1 MKYTTKYGVALITAG
16 LAVGVFLNRDE
27 WGPIYV
33 VSVPGQKLGQAQAK
47 AAKSLAKRQRD
58 DSVLVQA
65 KLSPLAK
72 MIDSGQPLRLQLP
85 GYEPIDFSFRDFPLL
100 ADGYR
105 TTLGQADRLDAEL
118 RVFEGRAIG
127 DDGEVHTA
135 TLALANRSV
144 AGVVR
149 LANGGQVQL
158 RGADDGS
165 FEALT
170 GSPPELA
177 CVRDPRTGSYRTMS
191 LVGDLGKPDW
201 SRAESAK
208 IEPAEEFPAMASS
221 GVNPVNGAPT
231 LVLGSPASTPRYETS
246 LKVATVIVALDKSAT
261 GLNAKNHLTE
271 VTSQYLALMANV
283 AAIYENQLGVRLL
296 VQELILTPDSD
307 DYEDIPFDSNGG
319 TLDMFADW
327 SQRWRPEA
335 SYGQTAAIRFGDGLS
350 GGVLGIAFQN
360 ALHTRNGVS
369 VMQAGF
375 GWALTSHE
383 MGHILGSGHSM
394 GGIMNSQ
401 YSTKLRSFFEDVE
414 GQEFTAASQIYGRS
428 SGRLAGPAAMR
439 NPAEMPFAIDDVV
452 WAAPGEQIHYDV
464 LANDLKQVFRG
475 QENNL
480 ALAEVGQVT
489 PRYAGSVAIEAGRA
503 VFTPSTGFK
512 GTAWFS
518 YSVRGD
524 AGRGWLHK
532 GDVAVVVG
540 DPEGNVFEMDV
551 MAGQARTLKLP
562 GDGSISQVR
571 SPKQSLL
578 HETISSSSVYIL
590 RVSADATG
598 SENIQY
604 RAGGK
609 RQTLKLNYINEPPVA
624 EPDVLYL
631 SAGESVSFNP
641 LTNDHAAGLR
651 GAFKTEPVI
660 AVGTNG
666 EGREGQDYFP
676 GGFRLFSVRSKAS
689 NLGSLS
695 VHRSPVMRDGQRR
708 NEPNGLL
715 TFNAKG
721 TASGTGV
728 IEYTIEDSLGQRAI
742 GTVQVIVTGTSDT
755 MVGSGDYGRGWVPT
769 SGRHDDS
776 WTAIDFDDVTWKRGL
791 NGAGYERSSGYQSLI
806 SSALNFS
813 AQMYNKTE
821 SLYLRY
827 AFDVDDPGTIVDL
840 KLRMKYDD
848 GFVAYLNGKRVAS
861 ANAPATTQWN
871 SGAITT
877 HDDSLAKQF
886 ESFDITAHRDQLR
899 AGKNVLAIHGLN
911 GGVTSSDMLIIAEV
925 VSTDRGK
932 SRLPEIV
939 CAPPVE
945 RTTESLTLAGRLAHS
960 QSGTK
965 VFFVWGK
972 TDGGPD
978 VTKWDHSTQ
987 VTPDG
992 DGQLRHLVDDLAAD
1006 SALYYRLHAKN
1017 KLGTAWSVD
1026 TQKTSTLPQGMLVA
1040 RADQFAVV
1048 PGSTLSLAK
1057 REEGVLAN
1065 DAGVSPAT
1073 EVQLLA
1079 KPQHGK
1085 LTFRPDGTFDYT
1097 PNEAFTGTD
1106 RFLYRLLKVEA
1117 AQEQM
1122 LVSVGGNWRYYDGT
1136 IAPNRNWTK
1145 LSFDDSAWLSGP
1157 GLFGY
1162 GNGNEATVVSYG
1174 TNPDSKR
1181 ATVYFRQTFEL
1192 NAVELIEKM
1201 SFKLLRDDAAAVY
1214 VNGEQ
1219 VYRDSNLSR
1228 TAQHTTYATSTIVDE
1243 SAYATFDVVGN
1254 RLTNGKN
1261 VVTAEVHQA
1270 SRTSS
1275 DLSFALFGKAQIYPG
1290 ARVTLKVYSG
1300 VISGEM
1306 ISLNVKENP
1315 FTVIF
1320 ESKMLKAYIVESST
1334 DLINW
1339 EIAQVI
1345 NGTGDTIEYIPK
1357 PQPGVNAR
1365 FFRIRLNR

>member
-1 MKYTTKYGVALITAG
+1 MTVG
-16 LAVGVFLNRDE
+16 LAVGGFTSRDE
-27 WGPIYV
+27 WGSDQVEIADRTRPSPDVIEKTSSPVRVGSTGYEDEGE
-33 VSVPGQKLGQAQAK
+33 SRLAK
-47 AAKSLAKRQRD
+47 A
-58 DSVLVQA
+58 
-65 KLSPLAK
+65 
-72 MIDSGQPLRLQLP
+72 IDRGQSLRLQLP
-85 GYEPIDFSFRDFPLL
+85 GREPLEFSFRDFPLL
-100 ADGYR
+100 ADDYR

-118 RVFEGRAIG
+118 RVFDGRAIG
-127 DDGEVHTA
+127 DDGKVYTA

-191 LVGDLGKPDW
+191 LGGLAKPNWSQAEPGKL
-201 SRAESAK
+201 
-208 IEPAEEFPAMASS
+208 EPSPEFPAMASS

-231 LVLGSPASTPRYETS
+231 LVLGSPASPPRYEAS

-335 SYGQTAAIRFGDGLS
+335 TYGQTASIRFGDGLS
-350 GGVLGIAFQN
+350 DGILGIAYQN

-369 VMQAGF
+369 VMRAGF

-383 MGHILGSGHSM
+383 VGHILGSGHSM

-401 YSTKLRSFFEDVE
+401 YSTKLRSFFQDIE

-475 QENNL
+475 EENSL
-480 ALAEVGQVT
+480 SLAEVGLVT

-503 VFTPSTGFK
+503 VFTPSTGFE

-532 GDVAVVVG
+532 GDVAVVVV

-551 MAGQARTLKLP
+551 TAGQARTLKLP

-578 HETISSSSVYIL
+578 HESISSSSVYIL

-624 EPDVLYL
+624 EPDALYL

-641 LTNDHAAGLR
+641 LSNDHAAGLR

-660 AVGTNG
+660 AVGTAG

-676 GGFRLFSVRSKAS
+676 GGFRLYSALSKAS
-689 NLGSLS
+689 SLGSLF
-695 VHRSPVMRDGQRR
+695 VHRSPVMRNGRRR
-708 NEPNGLL
+708 NDPNGLL

-728 IEYTIEDSLGQRAI
+728 IEYTIEDALGQRAM
-742 GTVQVIVTGTSDT
+742 GTIQVIVAGSSDT
-755 MVGSGDYGRGWVPT
+755 LLGSDDYGRGWVPT
-769 SGRHDDS
+769 SDRHDGS
-776 WTAIDFDDVTWKRGL
+776 WTAIDFNDANWKRGRK
-791 NGAGYERSSGYQSLI
+791 GAGYERRSGYQSLI

-813 AQMYNKTE
+813 SQMFNKTE

-827 AFDVDDPGTIVDL
+827 AFDVDDPAVVGGL

-861 ANAPATTQWN
+861 ANAPPATQWN
-871 SGAITT
+871 SGATTT
-877 HDDSLAKQF
+877 HDDSLAVRF
-886 ESFDITAHRDQLR
+886 ESFDISTHRDQLR
-899 AGKNVLAIHGLN
+899 TGKNVLAIHGLN
-911 GGVTSSDMLIIAEV
+911 GGLTSSDMLIVVEV
-925 VSTDRGK
+925 VSTDHGK

-939 CAPPVE
+939 CDPPVE
-945 RTTESLTLAGRLAHS
+945 RTPKSLTLAGRLANG
-960 QSGTK
+960 QPGTK
-965 VFFVWGK
+965 VYFVWGK

-978 VTKWDHSTQ
+978 AAKWDHSTQ
-987 VTPDG
+987 VAPDT
-992 DGQLRHLVDDLAAD
+992 DGQLRHLVDGLAAD
-1006 SALYYRLHAKN
+1006 SVLYYRLHAKN
-1017 KLGTAWSVD
+1017 KLGIGWSVD
-1026 TQKTSTLPQGMLVA
+1026 TQKTSTLAKGVLVA
-1040 RADQFAVV
+1040 RADEFAVA
-1048 PGSTLSLAK
+1048 PGGTLSLVK
-1057 REEGVLAN
+1057 RGEGVLAN

-1073 EVQLLA
+1073 KTQLLV
-1079 KPQHGK
+1079 KPQHGQ
-1085 LTFRPDGTFDYT
+1085 LTFRSDGTFDYT
-1097 PNEAFTGTD
+1097 PDEAFTGTD
-1106 RFLYRLLKVEA
+1106 RFLYRLAKVGA
-1117 AQEQM
+1117 AQQKIV
-1122 LVSVGGNWRYYDGT
+1122 VSVGGEWRYYDGVT
-1136 IAPNRNWTK
+1136 APSRNWIK
-1145 LSFDDSAWLSGP
+1145 PSFDDSAWSSGP

-1162 GNGNEATVVSYG
+1162 GNGYEATIVSYG

-1181 ATVYFRQTFEL
+1181 ATAYFRQTFEVES
-1192 NAVELIEKM
+1192 VELIDKM
-1201 SFKLLRDDAAAVY
+1201 TFKLLRDDAAAVY
-1214 VNGEQ
+1214 LNGKQ
-1219 VYRDSNLSR
+1219 IYRDSNLSSNAR
-1228 TAQHTTYATSTIVDE
+1228 HTTYATSTIVDE
-1243 SAYATFDVVGN
+1243 TAYAVFEVAGS
-1254 RLTNGKN
+1254 RLANGKN

-1275 DLSFALFGKAQIYPG
+1275 DLSFALFGKAHLNPG
-1290 ARVTLKVYSG
+1290 AWVTLKVYSDL
-1300 VISGEM
+1300 ISVED
-1306 ISLNVKENP
+1306 INLNVKENP
-1315 FTVIF
+1315 FMVLF
-1320 ESKMLKAYIVESST
+1320 ESNVLKTYIIESSA

-1345 NGTGDTIEYIPK
+1345 NGTGDTVEYIPK
-1357 PQPGVNAR
+1357 TQPGVNAR